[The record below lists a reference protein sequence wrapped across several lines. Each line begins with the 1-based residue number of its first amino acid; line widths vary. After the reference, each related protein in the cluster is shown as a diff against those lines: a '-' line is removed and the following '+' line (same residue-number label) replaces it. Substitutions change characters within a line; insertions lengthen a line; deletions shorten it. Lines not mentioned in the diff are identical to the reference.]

1 MNIKFFKSCYDLA
14 ALSTCFK
21 ADNNKT
27 FSDSLVEECIEFT
40 DNFFAVARYK
50 CVCSN
55 YESHEFS
62 LTFIRDDKLVE
73 TFEFITKVN
82 GKNVGSLANPEIGLE
97 EKLKYIKEYSP
108 RKMTE
113 FENMFK
119 KSKLASYEQDMVI
132 EKCKKK
138 FESIVSNQAKKITKK

>member
-21 ADNNKT
+21 VDNKMV
-27 FSDSLVEECIEFT
+27 SDCLVEERIEFT

-50 CVCSN
+50 CVCSD
-55 YESHEFS
+55 YENHEFS
-62 LTFIRDDKLVE
+62 ITFIRDDKLVE
-73 TFEFITKVN
+73 TFDFETKVN
-82 GKNVGSLANPEIGLE
+82 EKKVGSLANPEISLE

-108 RKMTE
+108 RKTTKL
-113 FENMFK
+113 ENMFR

-132 EKCKKK
+132 ERCKKV
-138 FESIVSNQAKKITKK
+138 FESIIPSQIKKVTRK